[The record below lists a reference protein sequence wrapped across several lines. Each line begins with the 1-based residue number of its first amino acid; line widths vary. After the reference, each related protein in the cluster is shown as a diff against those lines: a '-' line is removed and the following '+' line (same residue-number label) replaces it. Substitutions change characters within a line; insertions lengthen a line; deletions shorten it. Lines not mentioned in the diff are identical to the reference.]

1 MKLLNSLCISLDYIC
16 IMILGLRVGYLICIS
31 LHGDLV
37 NHHTSSTLNV
47 EESGLVFRSNQVS

>member
-1 MKLLNSLCISLDYIC
+1 
-16 IMILGLRVGYLICIS
+16 MILGLRVGYLICIS